1 MAQPTLIL
9 ITGYARAGK
18 DTLADG
24 IIGGASGSS
33 KILRRSFAD
42 SLKDAGDNFLEDI
55 GLRSDSANFRNEAFK
70 IRHRDMLVALGAGAR
85 SINPNV
91 FADLFVNACMDFEVQ
106 TGPAGK
112 PPLVVA
118 SDWRYVNELR
128 VSEFRLLGIG
138 WRIVKVM
145 IETAGVTAANEEE
158 GVSIGKIAREVA
170 PDFVY
175 AFRPDSAHKIYAE
188 GKQLAARL
196 GL

>member
-1 MAQPTLIL
+1 MDKPTLIL

-24 IIGGASGSS
+24 IVMGSSGAS

-42 SLKDAGDNFLEDI
+42 SLKDAGNNFLADI
-55 GLRSDSANFRNEAFK
+55 GLHSTLNDFKNESFK

-85 SINPNV
+85 SINPSV
-91 FADLFVNACMDFEVQ
+91 FADLFVNACMEFEVQ
-106 TGPAGK
+106 TGVKKK
-112 PPLVVA
+112 PPLVIA
-118 SDWRYVNELR
+118 SDWRYINELR
-128 VSEFRLLGIG
+128 VPEARLGGIG

-158 GVSIGKIAREVA
+158 GLSIGQIIRDVP
-170 PDFVY
+170 PDFQY
-175 AFRPDSAHKIYAE
+175 AFRQDSAHKIYAE

>member
-9 ITGYARAGK
+9 IAGYARAGK

-24 IIGGASGSS
+24 IVCGTSGSH
-33 KILRRSFAD
+33 KILRRNFATA
-42 SLKDAGDNFLEDI
+42 LKDAGNNYLADVGLLTETENFY
-55 GLRSDSANFRNEAFK
+55 NEKFK
-70 IRHRDMLVALGAGAR
+70 ILNRDMLVALGAGAR
-85 SINPNV
+85 SIKKDV
-91 FADLFVNACMDFEVQ
+91 FADLFVNACMEYEVQ
-106 TGPAGK
+106 VGPN

-118 SDWRYVNELR
+118 SDWRYSNELR
-128 VSEFRLLGIG
+128 VCQARLAGIG
-138 WRIVKVM
+138 WRIVTVM

-158 GVSIGKIAREVA
+158 GVSIGQIAREVS